1 MVSFLRDIDTERG
14 SMKKKILVPVLLAI
28 FLLSF
33 YALFHEMER
42 KACFSQNLSISK
54 KWNISDRPNLKV
66 LILGDTGTGD
76 RNQKQVADASAAT
89 CKELGCDLV
98 LYLGDNF
105 YPEGVKGIEDK
116 QFSER
121 FEDIYPQK
129 IPFCSILGNH
139 DVKGDWKAEIEY
151 TNRNQRWY
159 MPETNYDFSAGPVHF
174 YAVNT
179 NCSPLPFLTL
189 KMDSS
194 KDWNVVFGHH
204 PFASS
209 GNHADMD
216 FISRFFMDRLDFD
229 LYISGHQHLLEHL
242 QKDGKN
248 YIISGGGGGPLQS
261 KEKEDSSYSRF
272 VARKHGY
279 VWAEFNR
286 ESAQFIFYDQDGK
299 KIYDFSRKKDS
310 VNNKNNGN

>member
-1 MVSFLRDIDTERG
+1 MRG
-14 SMKKKILVPVLLAI
+14 SMKKKVIIPVLAAI
-28 FLLSF
+28 SLISF

-42 KACFSQNLSISK
+42 NACFSQNISISK
-54 KWNISDRPNLKV
+54 KWDMPERPNLKV

-76 RNQKQVADASAAT
+76 QNQKQVAAASAAT
-89 CKELGCDLV
+89 CKDLGCDLV

-105 YPEGVKGIEDK
+105 YPEGVKDIEDR

-139 DVKGDWKAEIEY
+139 DVKGDWKAQIEY
-151 TNRNQRWY
+151 TNRSQRWY

-179 NCSPLPFLTL
+179 NCSPLSMFKL
-189 KMDSS
+189 KTDSS
-194 KDWNVVFGHH
+194 KGWNIVFGHH
-204 PFASS
+204 SYVSS
-209 GNHADMD
+209 GNHAEID
-216 FISRFFMDRLDFD
+216 FISRFFMDRSDFD
-229 LYISGHQHLLEHL
+229 IYISGHQHLLEHL
-242 QKDGKN
+242 EKDGKN

-261 KEKEDSSYSRF
+261 KEKENSSFSRF

-279 VWAEFNR
+279 VWAEFGK
-286 ESAQFIFYDQDGK
+286 ESAKFIFYDQDGK

-310 VNNKNNGN
+310 VNNKSNGN